1 MMISTNNTV
10 KFNFILVL
18 KEMGGSKDVK
28 VEKYVF
34 SVDKNG
40 MSKVMKLLS
49 GQDDIVEGLINF
61 QTLRVIFTVIYS

>member
-1 MMISTNNTV
+1 
-10 KFNFILVL
+10 
-18 KEMGGSKDVK
+18 MGGSKDVK

-49 GQDDIVEGLINF
+49 GQDDIMEGLD
-61 QTLRVIFTVIYS
+61 IFLVF